1 MFKKVAFGFAA
12 LAVSAALQSAASIAE
27 DQRVKV
33 TVGAFAAP
41 GSPWDKDWQTFRQN
55 AEGRSNGAIDIKLLI
70 RGETGGEPVTM
81 SNIRRNRIQ
90 FGGFTIG
97 GASAIVPELSMLLTP
112 FFFENR
118 AELDYVMDEHLL
130 DVFQPLFAEKNLVLV
145 RWVEVGW
152 LNFFGKTPIL
162 RPEDARGYALRSQ
175 ASEASQVLMT
185 SLGGDMIQMP
195 FPDLIP
201 ALQTGLVKGG
211 DTNMVLYGITG
222 LGKEAPHLTLTQ
234 HAYDT
239 GVVVA
244 NYKWFSGLSAA
255 DQDTIRNAFPTSD
268 EARAGVRAMTQSL
281 GAMVQAD
288 PDITVHTLSDED
300 RAAWVEATKGNAELI
315 AREVGGRSQMIYD
328 AMVAGRADY
337 RARVA
342 AGTLQATQRTEGGN

>member
-130 DVFQPLFAEKNLVLV
+130 DVFQPLLQ
-145 RWVEVGW
+145 R
-152 LNFFGKTPIL
+152 KT
-162 RPEDARGYALRSQ
+162 
-175 ASEASQVLMT
+175 
-185 SLGGDMIQMP
+185 
-195 FPDLIP
+195 
-201 ALQTGLVKGG
+201 
-211 DTNMVLYGITG
+211 
-222 LGKEAPHLTLTQ
+222 
-234 HAYDT
+234 
-239 GVVVA
+239 
-244 NYKWFSGLSAA
+244 WFSCAGLK
-255 DQDTIRNAFPTSD
+255 
-268 EARAGVRAMTQSL
+268 
-281 GAMVQAD
+281 
-288 PDITVHTLSDED
+288 
-300 RAAWVEATKGNAELI
+300 W
-315 AREVGGRSQMIYD
+315 GG
-328 AMVAGRADY
+328 
-337 RARVA
+337 
-342 AGTLQATQRTEGGN
+342 